1 MNQFIPWLFYVF
13 IAGLCAANWIGAY
26 REDLKLYHA
35 TKPLVLLA
43 MIGFFAYND
52 GFSAQRLPFLIGLVL
67 SVIGDV
73 FLMAVRTRYFIA
85 GMAAFALAHVAYIYG
100 FSQWAV
106 PFWAY
111 IPAAVALLIMVTA
124 FSFYIETQCKESS
137 VPRFQKRLFKAY
149 GVLVAGMALVAWLSL
164 VREGWTRVP
173 AIMAGLGG
181 SFFTISDLMIALG
194 RLEKRIPR
202 ERFWVI
208 SSYHIAQMLIL
219 SSVLLLK
226 A

>member
-1 MNQFIPWLFYVF
+1 MTDTISVLFYIV

-26 REDLKLYHA
+26 RDNLKLYHI

-52 GFSAQRLPFLIGLVL
+52 GLSMPRLPFFIALVL

-85 GMAAFALAHVAYIYG
+85 GMAAFALAHVAYVYG

-106 PFWAY
+106 PGWVY
-111 IPAAVALLIMVTA
+111 IPAAIVLLVIVLA
-124 FSFYIETQCKESS
+124 FSIYIETQCKESS
-137 VPRFQKRLFKAY
+137 VPRFQKHLFKAY
-149 GVLVAGMALVAWLSL
+149 GVLVAGMTLVAWLCL
-164 VREGWTRVP
+164 VREGWGKLP
-173 AIMAGLGG
+173 ALMAGVGG

-194 RLEKRIPR
+194 RLEKRIPH

-208 SSYHIAQMLIL
+208 MSYHIAQMLIL

-226 A
+226 P